1 MVFSAAVFKPEK
13 EKSQFVFLVKGIASL
28 NFSIIPPNANCS
40 ISGPPGSDSYTHL
53 ATLSKHS
60 PAESSIVDPRVI
72 KLFEFLTNT
81 NAVFPPETSRHKYG
95 NLISDTSPVSYTH
108 LRAHED

>member
-13 EKSQFVFLVKGIASL
+13 EKSQLFFFVKGIGSL
-28 NFSIIPPNANCS
+28 NFSVLPPNDKCS
-40 ISGPPGSDSYTHL
+40 ISGPPGYPNPNPL

-95 NLISDTSPVSYTH
+95 NLISDTS
-108 LRAHED
+108 RGDNKCACK